1 MKTFVNVFTASM
13 AKKLL
18 EKGYTIAD
26 LKQDKQD
33 PEGKRSIFIFKN
45 EEGLEDAIKDMVSE
59 RKSK

>member
-1 MKTFVNVFTASM
+1 MKDFVNVFTASM

-33 PEGKRSIFIFKN
+33 PDGKRSIFIFKN
-45 EEGLEDAIKDMVSE
+45 EEGLEETIRTMVKD
-59 RKSK
+59 RNK